1 MSSGKIGIF
10 FYREHT
16 LITGVHVHLCKL
28 SNEARTCAGSWY
40 KPLRHLKKKNLSKPT
55 LPFTAEFSV
64 D

>member
-40 KPLRHLKKKNLSKPT
+40 KPLRHLKKKIYLNQLYPS
-55 LPFTAEFSV
+55 LQNSR
-64 D
+64 